1 MNIKILSFLFLL
13 TAINAA
19 FGQDQL
25 DGKLTFRFVEI
36 STSEYDEPTNSYKE
50 IDSKKV
56 KGTILI
62 NNINGTVIIEHSGNQ
77 RTFKLVGT
85 TIEPDT
91 FRTMFKL
98 KENDKN
104 YFLAE
109 AVHYFTLIGETD
121 RIIYSLER

>member
-1 MNIKILSFLFLL
+1 M
-13 TAINAA
+13 NAA

-25 DGKLTFRFVEI
+25 NGKLTFRFVEV

-50 IDSKKV
+50 IESKKL
-56 KGTILI
+56 KGTILM
-62 NNINGTVIIEHSGNQ
+62 NNINGTVIIEHSGKK

-91 FRTMFKL
+91 FRTMFQL

-109 AVHYFTLIGETD
+109 APHYFTLIGETD